1 MTNLA
6 IRLQELDDAELEE
19 FVEIWVETKSRDY
32 LSVERL
38 GGPNDKGR
46 DVIGFLT
53 SHRHEGEWDLYQCKR
68 KTRDGKL
75 GLSEALAEL
84 GKVFHHHVEGAYATL
99 PRSYVFVAPRGI
111 VGSCRDLMLNPSR
124 IAPSLIGGWDVHC
137 AMRITTRRKV
147 TLSPAIQSA
156 IEGYDF
162 TRVTYLTAPL
172 IVKSHAAGPALTKV
186 LGTIPGEAPPGV
198 MPDAV
203 QEEELP
209 YLGQLVEVYSEA
221 GGRRLGTADEVLADG
236 KFGDHLRLQRI
247 RFFEAASFK
256 RFHRDSTYAAAL
268 LTFTGDVLHGVIDT
282 FSKSHETRLHRLD
295 AVMDRAADISMS
307 LVGRDTRIP
316 VRQGMCHHHANE
328 DGGPLKWNR

>member
-6 IRLQELDDAELEE
+6 IRLQELSDAELEE

-32 LSVERL
+32 LSVERI
-38 GGPNDKGR
+38 GGANDKGR
-46 DVIGFLT
+46 DVTGFLT
-53 SHRHEGEWDLYQCKR
+53 ARRHEGEWDLYQCKR

-75 GLSEALAEL
+75 GLPEALTEL

-111 VGSCRDLMLNPSR
+111 VGPCRDTILNPSR
-124 IAPSLIGGWDVHC
+124 IAPALINGWDAHC
-137 AMRITTRRKV
+137 LTRITTKGTV
-147 TLSPAIQSA
+147 ALSPAIRSA

-162 TRVTYLTAPL
+162 TRVTYLTAPS
-172 IVKSHAAGPALTKV
+172 IVKSPAAGPALTKV
-186 LGTIPGEAPPGV
+186 LGTVPGEAPPGV

-209 YLGQLVEVYSEA
+209 YVGQLVEVYSEA
-221 GGRRLGTADEVLADG
+221 GGGLLSTAEEVLADG
-236 KFGDHLRLQRI
+236 NFGEHLRLQRT

-256 RFHRDSTYAAAL
+256 RFHRDNTDASAL

-282 FSKSHETRLHRLD
+282 FRRSHATRLHRLE
-295 AVMDRAADISMS
+295 AVMERAGGVPMS
-307 LVGRDTRIP
+307 LLGRDTRIP
-316 VRQGMCHHHANE
+316 VRQGMCHHHANDE
-328 DGGPLKWNR
+328 EGPLKWNR